1 MTSKDRLIAM
11 FNAGI
16 SAVSGRESVLN
27 ALKHDHSFRPDL
39 IVAVGKAAS
48 GMCLGAQAVFGD
60 KTPALVATKHAHSDP
75 ALLDNPVVVTIEAG
89 HPIPDD
95 NSLKAGRILFDAV
108 AAMPANST
116 LLLLVSGGASAIAEL
131 LPEDKTL
138 AFWQNLNKQMLSS
151 GMNIAEINARRKAIS
166 LIKDGRLLES
176 FSGKQVITCAVSD
189 VEGDSISTIGSGI
202 GDAKRTTAISEV
214 KVIASNRI
222 ARDAVADQAKALG
235 LSVRKNSETLYD
247 DVFKLSTKMG
257 ALLRQ
262 ANEGV
267 YIWGGEPTITLPA
280 RPGNGGRNQSLGLAL
295 AKEIAGTDKITI
307 LVAGTDGSDGPTQAA
322 GAIVDGSTFRHADEA
337 QRALDAANAGDYL
350 EEVGALFVTGPT
362 GTNVMDLVIAIVE

>member
-1 MTSKDRLIAM
+1 
-11 FNAGI
+11 
-16 SAVSGRESVLN
+16 
-27 ALKHDHSFRPDL
+27 
-39 IVAVGKAAS
+39 
-48 GMCLGAQAVFGD
+48 
-60 KTPALVATKHAHSDP
+60 
-75 ALLDNPVVVTIEAG
+75 
-89 HPIPDD
+89 
-95 NSLKAGRILFDAV
+95 
-108 AAMPANST
+108 
-116 LLLLVSGGASAIAEL
+116 
-131 LPEDKTL
+131 
-138 AFWQNLNKQMLSS
+138 
-151 GMNIAEINARRKAIS
+151 
-166 LIKDGRLLES
+166 
-176 FSGKQVITCAVSD
+176 
-189 VEGDSISTIGSGI
+189 
-202 GDAKRTTAISEV
+202 
-214 KVIASNRI
+214 
-222 ARDAVADQAKALG
+222 
-235 LSVRKNSETLYD
+235 
-247 DVFKLSTKMG
+247 MG